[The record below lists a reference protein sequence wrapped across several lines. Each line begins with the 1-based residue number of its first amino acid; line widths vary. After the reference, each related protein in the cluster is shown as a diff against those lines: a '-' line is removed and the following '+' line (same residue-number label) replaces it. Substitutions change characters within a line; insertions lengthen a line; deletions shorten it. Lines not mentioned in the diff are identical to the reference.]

1 MASNPNYS
9 KFGYHRDQT
18 TGQQDTNTLFRIIEN
33 GIDSIIVKLKLAVD
47 QKGTSVDGAIGTNPR
62 HIKAVENI
70 IQVFEQFKT
79 GHYTD
84 LEANFKTSIED
95 RDNVEI
101 YPNKYG
107 DTYEDIKK
115 KLKENKENAQ
125 DGQTEDGNEY
135 TYNIDNEYTNDPQVS
150 DHHVIQK
157 QQSRVSDNIQH
168 IQTRLNSCVNLEFLY
183 LKKHNEIINIFSF
196 VVDLFDKYK
205 YAIKVILFLL
215 KNLVRNTED
224 TPPQPGTPDTPGTP
238 LTVNLPNPV
247 IKNIDLLLKDQHN
260 IEQIVEGMRNVVN
273 NVDTSI
279 HPVLQDEND
288 NTKYVRD
295 EQAETQIEHN
305 VKSSVASSPSA

>member
-1 MASNPNYS
+1 MASDPDYL
-9 KFGYHRDQT
+9 KIGYHRDQIH
-18 TGQQDTNTLFRIIEN
+18 GLRATNTLFNIIED

-47 QKGTSVDGAIGTNPR
+47 QKGTAADGEIGTNPR

-79 GHYTD
+79 GQYKNLDKNT
-84 LEANFKTSIED
+84 
-95 RDNVEI
+95 NVEI
-101 YPNKYG
+101 KNIEQKTIKPDIYG

-115 KLKENKENAQ
+115 KLKENKKNAQ
-125 DGQTEDGNEY
+125 NDKDEEGNDID
-135 TYNIDNEYTNDPQVS
+135 NIDNEYINDPEYIDQYVSQHSQVS
-150 DHHVIQK
+150 DNVDAIE
-157 QQSRVSDNIQH
+157 
-168 IQTRLNSCVNLEFLY
+168 TRLNSCVNLEFLY
-183 LKKHNEIINIFSF
+183 LKKHDEIINIFSF

-215 KNLVRNTED
+215 KNLVRNTEE
-224 TPPQPGTPDTPGTP
+224 TPPPPGTPGTP

-279 HPVLQDEND
+279 HPVLQVKDEND
-288 NTKYVRD
+288 KFKYDRD
-295 EQAETQIEHN
+295 EQAETQIENN
-305 VKSSVASSPSA
+305 VNPQSASTA

>member
-1 MASNPNYS
+1 MASNHNYS
-9 KFGYHRDQT
+9 KFGYHITNNRGDQN
-18 TGQQDTNTLFRIIEN
+18 TNTLFRIIED

-70 IQVFEQFKT
+70 IQVFENFKT
-79 GHYTD
+79 GQYTA
-84 LEANFKTSIED
+84 LETNFKTSIED
-95 RDNVEI
+95 RDKVEI

-115 KLKENKENAQ
+115 KLKENKENAK
-125 DGQTEDGNEY
+125 DGKDEDGNEY
-135 TYNIDNEYTNDPQVS
+135 TYNIDDKYLNNTNSTDL
-150 DHHVIQK
+150 HVNQD
-157 QQSRVSDNIQH
+157 SRVSDDIEDIQN
-168 IQTRLNSCVNLEFLY
+168 RLNSCVNLEFLY

-215 KNLVRNTED
+215 KNLVRQTD
-224 TPPQPGTPDTPGTP
+224 TPPPPDTPGTP